1 MRKAVPLQQVIN
13 NLYTHDILKYKLN
26 KIYKVRNNRISNIP
40 I

>member
-13 NLYTHDILKYKLN
+13 NLYTHDILKYKLDE
-26 KIYKVRNNRISNIP
+26 IYKISNNRISNIP